1 MGQLEN
7 MRIFVRIVEAGG
19 VSKAADQLGMAKSG
33 VSRCLV
39 ALENQLGVQL
49 VNRTTRRISLTGVG
63 REYYQAALKLIGD
76 VSELDALTANAE
88 TSLQGHL
95 RLAVPLSFG
104 LCHLSA
110 AIDVFIREHPG
121 LTTSLQ
127 GHLRL
132 AVPLSFG
139 LCHLSAAID
148 VFIREHPGLTLH
160 IDFSDRFVDLVEL
173 GVDLA
178 IRISDLKD
186 SSLRARRICPIRL
199 KLCASPAYLK
209 EYGTPQRPEDLRN
222 HNILSYDTGSE
233 ATLKLRDGQGNER
246 LVQTSAHMV
255 ANNGDFLRDMALAG
269 HGIVMLP
276 TFIAWQSLANG
287 ELVSVLESYVQDP
300 LNAWA
305 VYPQTRYLSHRA
317 RLFIDF
323 LIDRFGDSPYWDT
336 D

>member
-88 TSLQGHL
+88 
-95 RLAVPLSFG
+95 
-104 LCHLSA
+104 
-110 AIDVFIREHPG
+110 
-121 LTTSLQ
+121 TSLQ